1 MLTRLET
8 SFNNHTNLWI
18 QLAAAIIGE
27 RRNFYQERL
36 AMLWA
41 VTNNI
46 PYSQF
51 RNVAERK
58 VSMLKRTM
66 KQLPSGLPGPQRVCV
81 DIPYL

>member
-1 MLTRLET
+1 
-8 SFNNHTNLWI
+8 
-18 QLAAAIIGE
+18 
-27 RRNFYQERL
+27 
-36 AMLWA
+36 MLWA

-66 KQLPSGLPGPQRVCV
+66 KQLPSGLPGPQWVCV
-81 DIPYL
+81 DRDILVAAMLRATNTVNNIPYLDLG